1 MHEAICIETW
11 QDPLPLD
18 QFLTYR
24 LARVQARLN
33 VQAAVLLK
41 RHAGLTL
48 SQWRII
54 ALIGSG
60 GHTKVSDFT
69 RSMGLDKGLVSR
81 NVRLLVEK
89 GLVASARDT
98 ADLRVQRL
106 RLTRSGQALF
116 EQTLPKMRER
126 QRYLRA
132 ALDPS
137 ELAVLYGALVKLEA
151 AAEWREAHQ

>member
-33 VQAAVLLK
+33 VHAAVLLK

-89 GLVASARDT
+89 RSCCLRPGHGGLACSTASSHALGAGAFRANLAKDAR
-98 ADLRVQRL
+98 AP
-106 RLTRSGQALF
+106 AI
-116 EQTLPKMRER
+116 
-126 QRYLRA
+126 
-132 ALDPS
+132 
-137 ELAVLYGALVKLEA
+137 LARRFGP
-151 AAEWREAHQ
+151 Q